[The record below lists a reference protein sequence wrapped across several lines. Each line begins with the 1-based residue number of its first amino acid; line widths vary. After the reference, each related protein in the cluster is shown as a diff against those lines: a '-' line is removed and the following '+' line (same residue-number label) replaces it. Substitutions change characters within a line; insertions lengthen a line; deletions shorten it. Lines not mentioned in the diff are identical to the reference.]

1 MRQPI
6 LAIANN
12 LLGRASS
19 VSRILRGL
27 MAWLV
32 VLQLV
37 GGMGVARVMAS
48 APETDS
54 RYDAASILAQSDVAL
69 DDFAIPGSIAN
80 DDSGDDTPI
89 HGTSV
94 LVAKLDRPSVPAEGQ
109 IAFGLRSSAITRAIH
124 PTGPPALS

>member
-1 MRQPI
+1 MRPHI

-19 VSRILRGL
+19 VNRILRGL

-37 GGMGVARVMAS
+37 SGMGVVRVMAS
-48 APETDS
+48 TPETDS
-54 RYDAASILAQSDVAL
+54 RYDAASVLAQSDAAL
-69 DDFAIPGSIAN
+69 DDFSIPGPIA
-80 DDSGDDTPI
+80 DDGSGDDEPF
-89 HGTSV
+89 HGTSST
-94 LVAKLDRPSVPAEGQ
+94 VANVTPPSIPTEGQ
-109 IAFGLRSSAITRAIH
+109 VAFGPPSSAIARAIH

>member
-12 LLGRASS
+12 LLGRATSLN
-19 VSRILRGL
+19 RILRGL

-37 GGMGVARVMAS
+37 SGMGIVRVMAS
-48 APETDS
+48 TPETDS
-54 RYDAASILAQSDVAL
+54 RYDAASLLAQSDVAL
-69 DDFAIPGSIAN
+69 DDFSIPGPIT
-80 DDSGDDTPI
+80 DDGSGDDDPI
-89 HGTSV
+89 HGTAV
-94 LVAKLDRPSVPAEGQ
+94 VVANVDRPSVPSEGQ
-109 IAFGLRSSAITRAIH
+109 IAFGLRSAVTRAIH